1 MQKTPLHLPEIRS
14 PENSNR
20 ISFEAGELFLRIRE
34 SKARIILL
42 EGGVRSGKTYAI
54 AQTFIER
61 LMDDSAPKGEKLEVV
76 RATMPAL
83 RATAMEDFFN
93 IMRDLEIY
101 EEEKHHKTLDIY
113 REGRNS
119 VGFFPVDD
127 EQKVRGRKRD
137 RLWINEAN
145 ELRYEEFK
153 QLALRTTK
161 QIILDFN
168 PPEEDHWIVEKVM
181 TRDDVEIIHSDYTCN
196 PFLEPEIVREIEM
209 MQDADPNYW
218 RVFGL
223 GLRPIKGTRIYSHD
237 TLVDEFEIDR
247 FDEVIYGIDFGFNVQ
262 SAVVRVGIKERR
274 HVWDELLYETGL
286 TNSDLKRRLHQ
297 LRKEGLITSTMQG
310 YADAAEPDRIEELN
324 RSEHDPVLD
333 EFIEGFNI
341 KPADKAVKPGIDF
354 VKGRPLG
361 ITKRSTNILEEK
373 KLYSWKTTKD
383 GKILDEPVK
392 TKDHLMDAGR
402 YAEFTHGKAN
412 AEGGPR
418 VRLL

>member
-1 MQKTPLHLPEIRS
+1 MQKTPLHLPEIKA
-14 PENSNR
+14 PESSNR
-20 ISFEAGELFLRIRE
+20 VSFEAGELFLRIRE

-42 EGGVRSGKTYAI
+42 EGGVRSGKTYSI
-54 AQTFIER
+54 AQTFIEK
-61 LMDDSAPKGEKLEVV
+61 LMDTSVPKGNKLEVV

-101 EEEKHHKTLDIY
+101 EEDKHHKTLDIY

-119 VGFFPVDD
+119 VSFFPVEN

-137 RLWINEAN
+137 YLWINEAN
-145 ELRYEEFK
+145 ELLYEEFK
-153 QLALRTTK
+153 QLALRTSK

-181 TRDDVEIIHSDYTCN
+181 TRADVEVIHSDYRCN
-196 PFLEPEIVREIEM
+196 PFLEPEIVAEIEM

-218 RVFGL
+218 AVFGL

-237 TLVDEFEIDR
+237 TLVDDFDPAK

-262 SAVVRVGIKERR
+262 SAIVRIGIKERV
-274 HVWDELLYETGL
+274 HVWDQLLYKTNL
-286 TNSDLKRRLHQ
+286 TNQDLIEEMKR
-297 LRKEGLITSTMQG
+297 LRDAGYITESMQG
-310 YADAAEPDRIEELN
+310 YADNAEPDRIEEIN
-324 RSEHDPVLD
+324 RA
-333 EFIEGFNI
+333 GFNV
-341 KPADKAVKPGIDF
+341 KPADKSVVPGIDF
-354 VKGRPLG
+354 VKGRPFG
-361 ITKRSTNILEEK
+361 ITKRSLDILEEK
-373 KLYSWKTTKD
+373 KLYSWRTTKD

-402 YAEFTHGKAN
+402 YAEYTHGKAS
-412 AEGGPR
+412 AEGSARIR
-418 VRLL
+418 VL

>member
-1 MQKTPLHLPEIRS
+1 MQKTPLHLPEIKV
-14 PENSNR
+14 PATSNR
-20 ISFEAGELFLRIRE
+20 VAFEAGELFLRIRQ
-34 SKARIILL
+34 STARIILL
-42 EGGVRSGKTYAI
+42 EGGVRSGKTYAV

-61 LMDDSAPKGEKLEVV
+61 LEDTSVPKGVKLEVV

-101 EEEKHHKTLDIY
+101 EEEKHHKTLEIY
-113 REGRNS
+113 REGRNT

-137 RLWINEAN
+137 YLWINEAN
-145 ELRYEEFK
+145 ELEYDEFK

-209 MQDADPNYW
+209 MKDADPNYW
-218 RVFGL
+218 AVFGL
-223 GLRPIKGTRIYSHD
+223 GQRPIKGTRIYSHEQ
-237 TLVDEFEIDR
+237 LVDGFDPES
-247 FDEVIYGIDFGFNVQ
+247 FDEVIYSIDFGFNVQ
-262 SAVVRVGIKERR
+262 SAVVRIGIKERE
-274 HVWDELLYETGL
+274 HTWDELLYQTHL
-286 TNSDLKRRLHQ
+286 TNPDLIEELKRLE
-297 LRKEGLITSTMQG
+297 KEGKITKSMQG
-310 YADAAEPDRIEELN
+310 YADAAEPDRIEEIN
-324 RSEHDPVLD
+324 RA
-333 EFIEGFNI
+333 GFNV
-341 KPADKAVKPGIDF
+341 KPADKAVKAGIDF
-354 VKGRPLG
+354 VKGRPLK
-361 ITKRSTNILEEK
+361 ITKTSTNILEEK

-402 YAEFTHGKAN
+402 YGEYTHGKAM
-412 AEGGPR
+412 AEGGPNI
-418 VRLL
+418 RLL